1 MKQDV
6 GVRNVP
12 ELRDFGRELQQLG
25 SEMYEII
32 IKAQQKLYYVSEG
45 WNDEN
50 NEIFKSTFEENVNQI
65 KKMSEEFAE
74 YNNYIQRIC
83 APLDEYTS
91 IRM

>member
-12 ELRDFGRELQQLG
+12 ELRAFGRELQQLG

>member
-50 NEIFKSTFEENVNQI
+50 NEIFK
-65 KKMSEEFAE
+65 
-74 YNNYIQRIC
+74 
-83 APLDEYTS
+83 
-91 IRM
+91 